1 MYYSDINSF
10 SIWGGGGELFSAVYP
25 GNVIMSVIPR
35 DCKSSKKSYALP
47 ELFNLKLMEAN
58 YKGDPQMRTI
68 NELVQSKDPELER
81 KARAIGAY
89 LGQHTH
95 DFHVR
100 ENCLWM
106 DEQLVIPV
114 PFRKT
119 VVNRTHCFHH
129 GRSNMFDAARDV
141 LFPYIRRSL
150 VTTADGCKE
159 CTEAGKSLKPMCAQ
173 K

>member
-1 MYYSDINSF
+1 
-10 SIWGGGGELFSAVYP
+10 
-25 GNVIMSVIPR
+25 MSVIPR